1 VEAGVFGMNTESKAR
16 RTWRAFCGT
25 HRLVALAPV
34 PDLLLRAKHLLSE
47 ATIAQPQSR

>member
-1 VEAGVFGMNTESKAR
+1 MNTVEVAPNVA
-16 RTWRAFCGT
+16 AFCGA

-47 ATIAQPQSR
+47 ATTARANRRAV